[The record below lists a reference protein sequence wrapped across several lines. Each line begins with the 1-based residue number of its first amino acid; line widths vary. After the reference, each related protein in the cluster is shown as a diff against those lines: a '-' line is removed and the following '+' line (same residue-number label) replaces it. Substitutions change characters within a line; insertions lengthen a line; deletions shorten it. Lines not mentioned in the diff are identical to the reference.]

1 MKTIAHKNALVI
13 VKAMG
18 LCEAIMT
25 ARAIRLDCYS
35 PDDRLAAIHT
45 ITNSTKQ
52 PRYCAQAFVD
62 KFYAY

>member
-1 MKTIAHKNALVI
+1 MKTISHKNALVV

-35 PDDRLAAIHT
+35 PTDRLNAIRA

-62 KFYAY
+62 KFYTY